1 MKKSY
6 RLFAIDF
13 LLPSI
18 ANEGSKKLRARSKK
32 KIICHVFI
40 LFLLLVTLL
49 LGGCTSA
56 SNGESEVM
64 RELRKTDYV
73 FGTSELIQNSYFFY
87 PSTMRMVNI
96 DRMPNWDEAI
106 RDVRR
111 LSIFSMWPDRFDQ
124 AKRNEVVADLEEKE
138 NFSLYAEMEDKY
150 SDFKLLGRNNGTE
163 AILIYNDSTV
173 NYVVHLLGKLNYVK
187 LMKLSAD
194 LRDTEKRGAGLDLL
208 VKAMGQDEDRAIRQR
223 QYYDRRKEIKAAE
236 QLRKDSIEAALNQ
249 EPFTTE

>member
-1 MKKSY
+1 MKECY
-6 RLFAIDF
+6 WLLAIGYW
-13 LLPSI
+13 LPSI
-18 ANEGSKKLRARSKK
+18 ANEGNKKPGARCKKLVS
-32 KIICHVFI
+32 CHAFI

-49 LGGCTSA
+49 LSGCTSA
-56 SNGESEVM
+56 SSGESEVM
-64 RELRKTDYV
+64 QELRKSDHI
-73 FGTSELIQNSYFFY
+73 FENSELIQTSYFFY

-106 RDVRR
+106 KEVRR

-124 AKRNEVVADLEEKE
+124 AKQNEVVAELEAKE
-138 NFSLYAEMEDKY
+138 NFALYAEMEDKY

-187 LMKLSAD
+187 LMKLSGD
-194 LRDTEKRGAGLDLL
+194 LRDTENRGAGIDLL

-223 QYYDRRKEIKAAE
+223 HYYDRRKEIEAAE
-236 QLRKDSIEAALNQ
+236 QLRKDSIEAALNK
-249 EPFTTE
+249 EPIITE